1 MDALH
6 YLPAHELLRRMADGQ
21 LSSEQLTRA
30 LLARI
35 REHNPHLNAVVT
47 LDEAGALARA
57 GRRTGNGRTARH
69 WGRCTACR

>member
-35 REHNPHLNAVVT
+35 REHNP
-47 LDEAGALARA
+47 
-57 GRRTGNGRTARH
+57 RH
-69 WGRCTACR
+69 AYVQVQRQQQQYTYSHKRDGCSGSAKFVDPCCGCD